1 MRKTLL
7 SSIVFAVLFVAH
19 LDGFGQDRSEA
30 PVLMDGDFWQYRVIE
45 HGEYMKTE
53 RELNGIYELVYSN
66 GRFRTFKLEGSQ
78 KKELT
83 SETGVLLGM
92 VGQTE
97 NLKQIQFPLF
107 KGNTWSTDYTF
118 RPRRRDVDRLVNAVT
133 KVIDFGDITIGLGTF
148 PSFKIER
155 EVWFRKIDHWTHIY
169 YWSPQTKSV
178 VKYHMEVL
186 KGTAAGSKREIELVK
201 FGSAR

>member
-1 MRKTLL
+1 MLL
-7 SSIVFAVLFVAH
+7 SLTIAILLVAH
-19 LDGFGQDRSEA
+19 LEGFGQERTEA
-30 PVLMDGDFWQYRVIE
+30 PVLRDGDFWQYRVVE

-66 GRFRTFKLEGSQ
+66 GRLRTFKLKEMQEEELKSQ
-78 KKELT
+78 
-83 SETGVLLGM
+83 TGVLVGL

-97 NLKQIQFPLF
+97 NLQQIQFPLF
-107 KGNTWSTDYTF
+107 KGKSWSTDYTF
-118 RPRRRDVDRLVNAVT
+118 RPRRRDADRVVTAVT
-133 KVIDFGDITIGLGTF
+133 KITDFGDVTIGLAVFQG
-148 PSFKIER
+148 FKIER
-155 EVWFRKIDHWTHIY
+155 EAWFRNIDQWVFVY

-186 KGTAAGSKREIELVK
+186 KGAAAGSKREIELIK